1 MKTSLVITTINR
13 LNKNLKLFS
22 TKCRD
27 KNWDFYLIGDKK
39 TKITTSKKITFILIF
54 LDRKKRH

>member
-39 TKITTSKKITFILIF
+39 TKITTSKKNGVNQVFT
-54 LDRKKRH
+54 KN

>member
-27 KNWDFYLIGDKK
+27 KTG
-39 TKITTSKKITFILIF
+39 IF
-54 LDRKKRH
+54 T

>member
-13 LNKNLKLFS
+13 LNKNLKLL

-27 KNWDFYLIGDKK
+27 KTG
-39 TKITTSKKITFILIF
+39 IF
-54 LDRKKRH
+54 T

>member
-39 TKITTSKKITFILIF
+39 TKITTSKKNHFYFDIP
-54 LDRKKRH
+54 RQKKRH